1 MAILK
6 IDRALYKVDDA
17 TKTYHYYGRNP
28 DWKNLSKEKHEKQ
41 ETHRRIHKNLSRPQ
55 KKGLQIQ
62 RITADYMNVPS

>member
-28 DWKNLSKEKHEKQ
+28 DWKNLSKEENTKNKKHIDGY
-41 ETHRRIHKNLSRPQ
+41 TRIFPDRR
-55 KKGLQIQ
+55 KKVF
-62 RITADYMNVPS
+62 RFSE

>member
-28 DWKNLSKEKHEKQ
+28 DWKNLSKEENTKNKKHIDGYARIFPD
-41 ETHRRIHKNLSRPQ
+41 RR
-55 KKGLQIQ
+55 KKVF
-62 RITADYMNVPS
+62 RFSE